1 MRVWLSFTAAEN
13 AQKCSVGKFTS
24 SQRKSSISQNTK
36 FDKYDQKRYKRCLET
51 QNGGVF
57 KKSTK
62 FNMHKIQKTQK
73 CKTQCSVPTAP
84 PRRDNLWSTEFLLC
98 RLGAA
103 AASAAK
109 GQKKTILSL
118 QMCKSSS

>member
-1 MRVWLSFTAAEN
+1 M
-13 AQKCSVGKFTS
+13 
-24 SQRKSSISQNTK
+24 TK
-36 FDKYDQKRYKRCLET
+36 EGTKCLET
-51 QNGGVF
+51 QNGRVF

-62 FNMHKIQKTQK
+62 FNMHKIQK
-73 CKTQCSVPTAP
+73 CKTQCSVPIAP

-109 GQKKTILSL
+109 GQKKDNLIIANV
-118 QMCKSSS
+118 